1 MVLAAEHS
9 SGVVLVLLVAAVV
22 SMVAGGAAL
31 VSLGRRSLGAPSGL
45 KAGLAMGAIV
55 AGYLVIALAFF
66 NLLLAAG
73 LRDHLDALFGR

>member
-9 SGVVLVLLVAAVV
+9 SGVVLVLLVAAVIA
-22 SMVAGGAAL
+22 MVAGGAAL
-31 VSLGRRSLGAPSGL
+31 VSLGRRSLRARSGL
-45 KAGLAMGAIV
+45 KAGLAMGVIV

-66 NLLLAAG
+66 DLLLAGG